1 MKKRVNYMEK
11 SLVLGK
17 MLSDLGLQSKKS
29 SLGPTIINLI
39 NIRVSQIN
47 GCTFCVDMHSKEA
60 KIHGERELR
69 LYHVSVWKESPLFSE
84 KERAALEWAEAVTS
98 INIQGVS
105 DEAYERVREHLSES
119 ELSDLTFVVG
129 VINFW
134 NFLNVSLANR
144 VPGDLDQLFGLDKAG
159 LK

>member
-1 MKKRVNYMEK
+1 MKKRINYMEK

-17 MLSDLGLQSKKS
+17 MLSDLNMESKES
-29 SLGPTIINLI
+29 SLGHGIIDLVNL
-39 NIRVSQIN
+39 RVSQIN
-47 GCTFCVDMHSKEA
+47 GCAFCVDMHSKEA

-84 KERAALEWAEAVTS
+84 KERAALEWAESVTS
-98 INIQGVS
+98 INLQGVS
-105 DEAYERVREHLSES
+105 DEVYERVRKHLSDS
-119 ELSDLTFVVG
+119 ELSDLTFIVG
-129 VINFW
+129 IINFW